1 MTPAEARAAAISL
14 FVTQWAGR
22 TPIDHDDDNRPT
34 PSAPFARIVM
44 QHNGSI
50 PLCWGG
56 SVVEWQRFG
65 YLHIQIFV
73 PGGQG
78 TAQSDEL
85 AQAAA
90 RILEGKRLG
99 TGKALRLGAAAI
111 NDIGRDETNTGL
123 RQCNISIEFS
133 YEDSHA

>member
-1 MTPAEARAAAISL
+1 MTLAEARAAAISL

-34 PSAPFARIVM
+34 PSAPFVRIVM
-44 QHNGSI
+44 QPNGSI

-99 TGKALRLGAAAI
+99 TGGRLRLGAAAI
-111 NDIGRDETNTGL
+111 NDIGRDEANTGM
-123 RQCNISIEFS
+123 RQCNVLIAFE